1 VADVGGKVS
10 ERTGGSGLVRMIA
23 PFPTVELSDSPYKF
37 DAVNFT
43 YMLKPHGNKNGE
55 AFKSEIGTEQDAE
68 VIIEVL

>member
-1 VADVGGKVS
+1 
-10 ERTGGSGLVRMIA
+10 MIA